1 MLASQEITAR
11 CPDRGTLSIEDV
23 NSLLDDVATG
33 HASKDISP
41 TRKYRVRVTIESHL
55 VTRARKYT
63 YVLMSW
69 K

>member
-41 TRKYRVRVTIESHL
+41 TRKYRV
-55 VTRARKYT
+55 
-63 YVLMSW
+63 
-69 K
+69 